1 MNVNRPPSSENYVKG
16 SYCSYCGSKFA
27 EQKLWPRICFRC
39 SNTTWSNPLPV
50 AVAILNVWDG
60 NKLGTLIQQRG
71 IDPHKGG
78 WALTG
83 GYIDHGET
91 WQQAI
96 VREVREE
103 LGLVT
108 REEDY
113 LLGDV
118 MSNTDKTVMLTFS
131 ICLKTFFMDEIKFV
145 PNDEVLDIKIVHEAI
160 ELAFPTHTA
169 FLKERFTEDV
179 LRR

>member
-1 MNVNRPPSSENYVKG
+1 MTVVPPPPASSFVKG
-16 SYCSYCGSKFA
+16 KHCSYCGTAFA
-27 EQKLWPRICFRC
+27 EQKLWPRICFKC
-39 SNTTWSNPLPV
+39 GNTTWSNPLPV
-50 AVAILNVWDG
+50 AATILNVWEG

-103 LGLVT
+103 LGLET

-113 LLGDV
+113 LLGNVD
-118 MSNTDKTVMLTFS
+118 SNTDRSVILTFC
-131 ICLKTFFMDEIKFV
+131 INIRTFFMDEIHFV
-145 PNDEVLDIKIVHEAI
+145 PNDEVTAIKIVHEAV

-179 LRR
+179 LR

>member
-1 MNVNRPPSSENYVKG
+1 MSAIPPASSSNFVKG
-16 SYCSYCGSKFA
+16 AHCSYCGSKFA
-27 EQKLWPRICFRC
+27 EQKVWPRICFKC
-39 SNTTWSNPLPV
+39 GNTTWSNPLPV
-50 AVAILNVWDG
+50 AVTILNVWNG
-60 NKLGTLIQQRG
+60 NKLGTLVQQRG
-71 IDPHKGG
+71 IDPNKGG

-103 LGLVT
+103 LGLET
-108 REEDY
+108 KEEDY

-118 MSNTDKTVMLTFS
+118 MSNTDRSVMLTFC
-131 ICLKTFFMDEIKFV
+131 ICLKTFFMNEIKFV

-169 FLKERFTEDV
+169 FLKERFTKDV
-179 LRR
+179 LR

>member
-1 MNVNRPPSSENYVKG
+1 MTVIPPPSASSFVKDKH
-16 SYCSYCGSKFA
+16 CSYCGSIFA
-27 EQKLWPRICFRC
+27 EQKVWPRLCFRC
-39 SNTTWSNPLPV
+39 GNTTWINPLPV
-50 AVAILNVWDG
+50 AATILNVWEG
-60 NKLGTLIQQRG
+60 NKLGSLIQQRG

-83 GYIDHGET
+83 GYINHGET

-103 LGLVT
+103 LGLET
-108 REEDY
+108 KEEDY

-118 MSNTDKTVMLTFS
+118 QSNTDRSVILLFCINIYS
-131 ICLKTFFMDEIKFV
+131 YFMDEIKFV
-145 PNDEVLDIKIVHEAI
+145 PNNEVTAIKVVHEPV

-169 FLKERFTEDV
+169 FLRERFPTDV
-179 LRR
+179 LR

>member
-1 MNVNRPPSSENYVKG
+1 MSALPPPSASNVVKG
-16 SYCSYCGSKFA
+16 TFCSYCGGKFA
-27 EQKLWPRICFRC
+27 EQIKWPRICFRC
-39 SNTTWSNPLPV
+39 GNTTWSNPLPV

-103 LGLVT
+103 LGLET
-108 REEDY
+108 KEEDY

-118 MSNTDKTVMLTFS
+118 MSNTDRSVMLTFCVN
-131 ICLKTFFMDEIKFV
+131 INAYFMDEIKFV
-145 PNDEVLDIKIVHEAI
+145 PNDEVTAIKIVHEPV
-160 ELAFPTHTA
+160 ELAFPTHTI
-169 FLKERFTEDV
+169 FLRERFPKHV
-179 LRR
+179 V